1 MMRLALST
9 LLATVLLAGCGGESG
24 AKAEPKASEK
34 SSAPEVAY
42 FVKADTDAVN
52 KATTV
57 AIEAGN
63 TAVDKKN
70 IAACNKASSKGYP
83 VWRACWH
90 ALLDPLKTSL
100 AGVQAQLTTLSK
112 KQNLPQ
118 ACATEL
124 AAAAQAFGD
133 FATKVAGLSGGIDS
147 DKRAEQLKTGKTY
160 VSTIRGIGDGYAKP
174 FQSLTKVCYS
184 PSDLKKIQ
192 ASPTPSPTP

>member
-9 LLATVLLAGCGGESG
+9 IFAAVLLAGCGGGSDAE
-24 AKAEPKASEK
+24 AEPKASKE
-34 SSAPEVAY
+34 SATPKVAY
-42 FVKADTDAVN
+42 FVKTDTDAVN
-52 KATTV
+52 KATTA

-63 TAVDKKN
+63 IAVDKKN

-83 VWRACWH
+83 AWRACWH
-90 ALLDPLKTSL
+90 ALLDPLGTSL

-112 KQNLPQ
+112 KAKLPE

-124 AAAAQAFGD
+124 TAAAQAFGD
-133 FATKVAGLSGGIDS
+133 FATKVGGLSAGIDS

-160 VSTIRGIGDGYAKP
+160 VSTIRGIGDSYAKP

-192 ASPTPSPTP
+192 ASPTPSPGG